1 MIASLMA
8 LATGS
13 FAAAGIAPAQSRS
26 WLAASVPY
34 CGSVAV
40 APIMLRSDAEYG
52 FAAMIFLF
60 AIVWGTDI
68 IAYFV
73 GKLVGGPRLLPQVSP
88 KKTWSGAI
96 AGTAAAVLAGIIV
109 ARAAG
114 LAGSA
119 AIALLAA
126 VLSVFAQAG
135 DLLEFFLK
143 RRFGAKDLSRLI
155 PGHGGLMDRLDA
167 FVAASIL
174 GGGDRRCAGWARRA
188 RPAVCW
194 CGERMDRRH
203 SRSEFD
209 LRRTG
214 KPRAGS
220 DAAGRDRL
228 DRRQHRR
235 SHQT

>member
-13 FAAAGIAPAQSRS
+13 FAAAGIASAQSRS

-40 APIMLRSDAEYG
+40 APIILRSDAEYG

-73 GKLVGGPRLLPQVSP
+73 GRLVGGPRLLPQVSP

-126 VLSVFAQAG
+126 VLSAFAQAG
-135 DLLEFFLK
+135 DLSNPFLK
-143 RRFGAKDLSRLI
+143 RRFGAKDLSSAHPGRRRTDGPIGRLCRGK
-155 PGHGGLMDRLDA
+155 P
-167 FVAASIL
+167 SCS
-174 GGGDRRCAGWARRA
+174 GDRRCPRWA
-188 RPAVCW
+188 
-194 CGERMDRRH
+194 
-203 SRSEFD
+203 
-209 LRRTG
+209 
-214 KPRAGS
+214 PRACPRFVDVVNG
-220 DAAGRDRL
+220 
-228 DRRQHRR
+228 
-235 SHQT
+235 

>member
-1 MIASLMA
+1 MNPFRAPELGGSELALRVCSALVLAPVAIATAYIGSWWFAGLWGIAALGMFWEWTSLVSRSRRPTVLIVGALSLLCSVVLATEGNVIASLMA

-135 DLLEFFLK
+135 DLLESFLK
-143 RRFGAKDLSRLI
+143 RRFGAKD
-155 PGHGGLMDRLDA
+155 
-167 FVAASIL
+167 
-174 GGGDRRCAGWARRA
+174 
-188 RPAVCW
+188 
-194 CGERMDRRH
+194 
-203 SRSEFD
+203 
-209 LRRTG
+209 
-214 KPRAGS
+214 
-220 DAAGRDRL
+220 
-228 DRRQHRR
+228 
-235 SHQT
+235 